1 MWFLVVTRQLSCFS
15 AFADLHGLSSLTCC
29 FYEYIRAD
37 ACCESI
43 WLGYTAA
50 RHFFSLQLL
59 EDKFWKV
66 TRVNLRS
73 LAPTS
78 ILISIW
84 TSVLQLVLLYNDDFL
99 LSIFYLILFFLWFW
113 SRFDSIQSVC
123 TITTRQ
129 LLWIQ
134 LWSGASTF
142 DHWHA
147 ACSFKLCCTLSFGL
161 LWSWFCLKG
170 FWLGYLHLF
179 LLSKSPNLLLAWG
192 GIDVHV
198 W

>member
-37 ACCESI
+37 AVNRFDLATQPRDI
-43 WLGYTAA
+43 
-50 RHFFSLQLL
+50 FFSLQLL

-84 TSVLQLVLLYNDDFL
+84 TSVLQLVLLYTYNDYFL
-99 LSIFYLILFFLWFW
+99 LSIFFCIFFFFVILVSIWFN
-113 SRFDSIQSVC
+113 IVSVHYHH
-123 TITTRQ
+123 TTTALDTVVIRSFN
-129 LLWIQ
+129 
-134 LWSGASTF
+134 LWSP
-142 DHWHA
+142 
-147 ACSFKLCCTLSFGL
+147 ACCL
-161 LWSWFCLKG
+161 LF
-170 FWLGYLHLF
+170 
-179 LLSKSPNLLLAWG
+179 
-192 GIDVHV
+192 
-198 W
+198 

>member
-1 MWFLVVTRQLSCFS
+1 MWFLVVTQKLSCFS

-99 LSIFYLILFFLWFW
+99 LSIYIYIYIYIFCDSGLVLIQYSQLSLSPHDNCFGYSCDPELQPLITGMLLALLNHAVHFRLDCFELILP
-113 SRFDSIQSVC
+113 
-123 TITTRQ
+123 
-129 LLWIQ
+129 
-134 LWSGASTF
+134 
-142 DHWHA
+142 
-147 ACSFKLCCTLSFGL
+147 
-161 LWSWFCLKG
+161 KG
-170 FWLGYLHLF
+170 FLIGVSAF
-179 LLSKSPNLLLAWG
+179 
-192 GIDVHV
+192 VFV
-198 W
+198 V

>member
-1 MWFLVVTRQLSCFS
+1 VWFLVVTRKLSCFS

-37 ACCESI
+37 AVNRFDLATQPRDI
-43 WLGYTAA
+43 
-50 RHFFSLQLL
+50 FFSLQLL

-99 LSIFYLILFFLWFW
+99 LSIFYFIYFFCDSGLDLIQYSQCALSPHDNCFGYSCDPEL
-113 SRFDSIQSVC
+113 QPL
-123 TITTRQ
+123 IT
-129 LLWIQ
+129 
-134 LWSGASTF
+134 GM
-142 DHWHA
+142 
-147 ACSFKLCCTLSFGL
+147 
-161 LWSWFCLKG
+161 
-170 FWLGYLHLF
+170 
-179 LLSKSPNLLLAWG
+179 LLALLNHA
-192 GIDVHV
+192 VHFRLDCFEADSA
-198 W
+198 

>member
-37 ACCESI
+37 AVNRFDLATQPCDIFFLYSFSKINFGRWPELTCGHWHQPRFWFQFELQFCSWFCCTTMI
-43 WLGYTAA
+43 
-50 RHFFSLQLL
+50 FFS
-59 EDKFWKV
+59 
-66 TRVNLRS
+66 
-73 LAPTS
+73 AY
-78 ILISIW
+78 IYIYI
-84 TSVLQLVLLYNDDFL
+84 
-99 LSIFYLILFFLWFW
+99 FLWFW

-147 ACSFKLCCTLSFGL
+147 ACSFIPCCTLSFGL